1 MGYRSDVA
9 YAIRFKSREHR
20 VRFMAAQ
27 ALDPNIKL
35 EDFKLVH
42 DDCVLLHYEAVKWY
56 EDYDDVKAHQRLL
69 ADAKTQGCSWEFCR
83 VGEETGDIE
92 SERDYSI
99 DDLGNEMYPPDIIH
113 PSQYVYIE
121 TEGEAYPSGEQI

>member
-1 MGYRSDVA
+1 MGYRSDVV
-9 YAIRFKSREHR
+9 YAIRFKSKEHR
-20 VRFMAAQ
+20 IRFMAAQ

-69 ADAKTQGCSWEFCR
+69 ADAKSQGCAWEFCR

-92 SERDYSI
+92 SESDYSI

-121 TEGEAYPSGEQI
+121 TEGEAYPIGEQI